1 MMTADRE
8 QLIKDLEMKA
18 KLFRREILEMTF
30 QAGSGHPGG
39 SMSAIDIITVL
50 YYYVMRVDP
59 SNPHWKDRDRFILSK
74 GHVCPALYTVL
85 AEKGFFPK
93 EALWTLR
100 QPGSILQGHP
110 DMRLTPGVD
119 MSTGSLGQGLSVA
132 CGMALAARLD
142 NKDYSTYCMLGDG
155 EVQEGNIWEGA
166 LFAAHYH
173 LDNLVAILDKNKLQ
187 IAGYTE
193 DIIAL
198 DPLVA
203 KWKAF
208 GWDVIQLSDG
218 NDMGQI
224 LHVFDRLQFLKGKP
238 KIIIADTIKGKG
250 VSFMEDQPEYHGRA
264 LSSSEME
271 RARQELV
278 IPDFTVT

>member
-1 MMTADRE
+1 MSADRE
-8 QLIKDLEMKA
+8 QLVQDLKLKA

-30 QAGSGHPGG
+30 LAGSGHPGG

-59 SNPHWKDRDRFILSK
+59 NNPHWVDRDRFVLSK

-110 DMRLTPGVD
+110 DMRITPGVD

-142 NKDYSTYCMLGDG
+142 NKDFLTYCMMGDG
-155 EVQEGNIWEGA
+155 EIQEGNIWEGA
-166 LFAAHYH
+166 LFAAHYN
-173 LDNLVAILDKNKLQ
+173 LDNLIAILDKNKLQ
-187 IAGYTE
+187 IAGFTE

-198 DPLVA
+198 DPLIA
-203 KWKAF
+203 KWEAF
-208 GWDVIQLSDG
+208 GWDVIELPDG
-218 NDMGQI
+218 NDIDQI
-224 LHVFDRLQFLKGKP
+224 IRAFDSLKSFTGKP
-238 KIIIADTIKGKG
+238 KIIIANTIKGKG

-264 LSSSEME
+264 LSASEMD
-271 RARQELV
+271 RARKELM
-278 IPDFTVT
+278 IPGVEVP

>member
-1 MMTADRE
+1 MAADRA
-8 QLIKDLEMKA
+8 QLVQDLELKA

-59 SNPHWKDRDRFILSK
+59 NNPQWVDRDRFVLSK

-110 DMRLTPGVD
+110 DMRITPGVD

-142 NKDYSTYCMLGDG
+142 NKDFLTYCMMGDG
-155 EVQEGNIWEGA
+155 EIQEGNIWEGA
-166 LFAAHYH
+166 LFAAHYN
-173 LDNLVAILDKNKLQ
+173 LDNLIAILDKNKLQ
-187 IAGYTE
+187 IAGFTE

-198 DPLVA
+198 DPLIA
-203 KWKAF
+203 KWEAF
-208 GWDVIQLSDG
+208 GWDVIELPDG
-218 NDMGQI
+218 NDIDQI
-224 LHVFDRLQFLKGKP
+224 IRAFDSLKSLTGKP
-238 KIIIADTIKGKG
+238 KIIIANTIKGKG

-264 LSSSEME
+264 LSASEME
-271 RARQELV
+271 RARKELMIQGV
-278 IPDFTVT
+278 EVP

>member
-1 MMTADRE
+1 MVADRE
-8 QLIKDLEMKA
+8 QVVQDLELKA

-30 QAGSGHPGG
+30 LAGSGHPGG

-59 SNPHWKDRDRFILSK
+59 NNPQWADRDRFVLSK

-110 DMRLTPGVD
+110 DMRITPGVD

-142 NKDYSTYCMLGDG
+142 NKDFLTYCMMGDG
-155 EVQEGNIWEGA
+155 EIQEGNIWEGA
-166 LFAAHYH
+166 LFAAHYN
-173 LDNLVAILDKNKLQ
+173 LDNLIAILDKNKLQ
-187 IAGYTE
+187 IAGFTE

-203 KWKAF
+203 KWEAF
-208 GWDVIQLSDG
+208 GWDVIELPDG
-218 NDMGQI
+218 NDIDQI
-224 LHVFDRLQFLKGKP
+224 IRAFDSLKSLTGKP
-238 KIIIADTIKGKG
+238 KIIIANTVKGKG

-264 LSSSEME
+264 LSASEMD
-271 RARQELV
+271 RARKELM
-278 IPDFTVT
+278 IPDFEVP

>member
-1 MMTADRE
+1 MAGDRE
-8 QLIKDLEMKA
+8 QLIQDLELKA

-30 QAGSGHPGG
+30 LAGSGHPGG

-50 YYYVMRVDP
+50 YYYIMRVDP
-59 SNPHWKDRDRFILSK
+59 NNPQWEDRDRFILSK

-100 QPGSILQGHP
+100 KPGSILQGHP
-110 DMRLTPGVD
+110 DMRITPGVD

-142 NKDYSTYCMLGDG
+142 NKEFSTYCMMGDG
-155 EVQEGNIWEGA
+155 EIQEGNIWEGA
-166 LFAAHYH
+166 LFAAHYN
-173 LDNLVAILDKNKLQ
+173 LDNLIAILDKNKLQ
-187 IAGYTE
+187 IAGFTE

-198 DPLVA
+198 DPLIA
-203 KWKAF
+203 KWEAF
-208 GWDVIQLSDG
+208 GWDVIELLDG
-218 NDMGQI
+218 NDIDQI
-224 LHVFDRLQFLKGKP
+224 IRAFDSVKTLTGKP
-238 KIIIADTIKGKG
+238 KIIIANTIKGKG

-264 LSSSEME
+264 LSASEMD
-271 RARQELV
+271 RARNELM
-278 IPDFTVT
+278 IPDFSVT

>member
-1 MMTADRE
+1 MAGDRE
-8 QLIKDLEMKA
+8 QLIQDLELKA

-30 QAGSGHPGG
+30 LAGSGHPGG

-50 YYYVMRVDP
+50 YYYIMRVDP
-59 SNPHWKDRDRFILSK
+59 SNPQWEDRDRFILSK

-100 QPGSILQGHP
+100 KPGSILQGHP
-110 DMRLTPGVD
+110 DMRITPGVD

-142 NKDYSTYCMLGDG
+142 NKEFSTYCMMGDG
-155 EVQEGNIWEGA
+155 EIQEGNIWEGA
-166 LFAAHYH
+166 LFAAHYN
-173 LDNLVAILDKNKLQ
+173 LDNLIAILDKNKLQ
-187 IAGYTE
+187 IAGFTE

-198 DPLVA
+198 DPLIA
-203 KWKAF
+203 KWEAF
-208 GWDVIQLSDG
+208 GWDVIELFDG
-218 NDMGQI
+218 NDIDQI
-224 LHVFDRLQFLKGKP
+224 IRAFDSVKSLTGKP
-238 KIIIADTIKGKG
+238 KIIIANTIKGKG

-264 LSSSEME
+264 LSASEMD
-271 RARQELV
+271 RARKELM

>member
-1 MMTADRE
+1 MVVDRTH
-8 QLIKDLEMKA
+8 LIKDLEMKA

-30 QAGSGHPGG
+30 KSGSGHPGG

-50 YYYVMRVDP
+50 YYAIMHVNPD
-59 SNPHWKDRDRFILSK
+59 NPHWEDRDRFILSK

-110 DMRLTPGVD
+110 DMRITPGID

-142 NKDYSTYCMLGDG
+142 NKAYSTYCVLGDG
-155 EVQEGNIWEGA
+155 EIQEGNIWEGA

-187 IAGYTE
+187 IAGFTE
-193 DIIAL
+193 NIIAL
-198 DPLVA
+198 DPLPA

-208 GWDVIQLSDG
+208 GWDVIELPDG
-218 NDMGQI
+218 NDIGQI
-224 LHVFDRLQFLKGKP
+224 LHAFDRLKSVTGKP
-238 KIIIADTIKGKG
+238 KIIIANTIKGKG

-264 LSSSEME
+264 LSESEMD
-271 RARQELV
+271 RARKELM

>member
-1 MMTADRE
+1 MVADRE
-8 QLIKDLEMKA
+8 QLVQDLKLKA

-30 QAGSGHPGG
+30 LAGSGHPGG

-59 SNPHWKDRDRFILSK
+59 NNPQWEDRDRFVLSK

-110 DMRLTPGVD
+110 DMRITPGVD

-142 NKDYSTYCMLGDG
+142 NKDYLTYCMMGDG
-155 EVQEGNIWEGA
+155 EIQEGNIWEGA
-166 LFAAHYH
+166 LFAAHYN
-173 LDNLVAILDKNKLQ
+173 LDNLIAILDKNKLQ
-187 IAGYTE
+187 IAGFTE

-198 DPLVA
+198 DPLID
-203 KWKAF
+203 KWEAF
-208 GWDVIQLSDG
+208 GWDVIELPDG
-218 NDMGQI
+218 HDIDQI
-224 LHVFDRLQFLKGKP
+224 IRAFDSLKSLAGKP
-238 KIIIADTIKGKG
+238 KIIVAHTVKGKG

-264 LSSSEME
+264 LSASEMD
-271 RARQELV
+271 RARKELM
-278 IPDFTVT
+278 IPDFEVS

>member
-1 MMTADRE
+1 MVADRE
-8 QLIKDLEMKA
+8 QLVQDLELKA

-30 QAGSGHPGG
+30 LAGSGHPGG

-59 SNPHWKDRDRFILSK
+59 NNPQWADRDRFVLSK

-110 DMRLTPGVD
+110 DMRITPGVD

-142 NKDYSTYCMLGDG
+142 NKDFLTYCMMGDG
-155 EVQEGNIWEGA
+155 EIQEGNIWEGA
-166 LFAAHYH
+166 LFAAHYN
-173 LDNLVAILDKNKLQ
+173 LDNLIAILDKNKLQ
-187 IAGYTE
+187 IAGFTE

-198 DPLVA
+198 NPLVA
-203 KWKAF
+203 KWEAF
-208 GWDVIQLSDG
+208 GWDVIELLDG
-218 NDMGQI
+218 NDIDQI
-224 LHVFDRLQFLKGKP
+224 IRAFNSLKSLTGKP
-238 KIIIADTIKGKG
+238 KIIIANTVKGKG

-264 LSSSEME
+264 LSASEMD
-271 RARQELV
+271 RARKELM
-278 IPDFTVT
+278 IPDFEVP

>member
-1 MMTADRE
+1 MTGDRE
-8 QLIKDLEMKA
+8 QLIQDLELKA

-30 QAGSGHPGG
+30 LAGSGHPGG

-50 YYYVMRVDP
+50 YYHIMHVDP
-59 SNPHWKDRDRFILSK
+59 NNPQWEDRDRFILSK

-100 QPGSILQGHP
+100 KPGSILQGHP
-110 DMRLTPGVD
+110 DMRITPGVD

-142 NKDYSTYCMLGDG
+142 NKEFSTYCMMGDG
-155 EVQEGNIWEGA
+155 EIQEGNIWEGA
-166 LFAAHYH
+166 LFAAHYN
-173 LDNLVAILDKNKLQ
+173 LDNLIAILDKNKLQ
-187 IAGYTE
+187 IAGFTE

-198 DPLVA
+198 DPLIA
-203 KWKAF
+203 KWEAF
-208 GWDVIQLSDG
+208 GWDVIELLDG
-218 NDMGQI
+218 NDIDQI
-224 LHVFDRLQFLKGKP
+224 IRAFDSVKTLTGKP
-238 KIIIADTIKGKG
+238 KIIIANTIKGKG

-264 LSSSEME
+264 LSASEMD
-271 RARQELV
+271 RARKELM

>member
-1 MMTADRE
+1 MVANRE
-8 QLIKDLEMKA
+8 QLVQDLELKA

-30 QAGSGHPGG
+30 LAGSGHPGG

-59 SNPHWKDRDRFILSK
+59 NNPRWEDRDRFVLSK
-74 GHVCPALYTVL
+74 GHVCPALYAVL

-110 DMRLTPGVD
+110 DMRITPGVD

-142 NKDYSTYCMLGDG
+142 NKDFLTYCMMGDG
-155 EVQEGNIWEGA
+155 EIQEGNIWEGA
-166 LFAAHYH
+166 LFAAHYN
-173 LDNLVAILDKNKLQ
+173 LDNLIAILDKNKLQ
-187 IAGYTE
+187 IAGFTE

-198 DPLVA
+198 DPLIA
-203 KWKAF
+203 KWEAF
-208 GWDVIQLSDG
+208 GWDVIELPDG
-218 NDMGQI
+218 NDIDQI
-224 LHVFDRLQFLKGKP
+224 IRAFDSLKSLTGKP
-238 KIIIADTIKGKG
+238 KILIANTVKGKG

-264 LSSSEME
+264 LSASEMD
-271 RARQELV
+271 RARKELM
-278 IPDFTVT
+278 IPNFEVP

>member
-1 MMTADRE
+1 MSADRE
-8 QLIKDLEMKA
+8 QLVQDLKLKA

-30 QAGSGHPGG
+30 LAGSGHPGG

-59 SNPHWKDRDRFILSK
+59 NNPHWVDRDRFVLSK

-110 DMRLTPGVD
+110 DMRITPGVD

-142 NKDYSTYCMLGDG
+142 NKDFLTYCMMGDG
-155 EVQEGNIWEGA
+155 EIQEGNIWEGA
-166 LFAAHYH
+166 LFAAHYN
-173 LDNLVAILDKNKLQ
+173 LDNLIAILDKNKLQ
-187 IAGYTE
+187 IAGFTE

-198 DPLVA
+198 DPLIA
-203 KWKAF
+203 KWEAF
-208 GWDVIQLSDG
+208 GWDVIELPDG
-218 NDMGQI
+218 NDIDQI
-224 LHVFDRLQFLKGKP
+224 IRAFDSLKSLTGKP
-238 KIIIADTIKGKG
+238 KIIIANTIKGKG

-264 LSSSEME
+264 LSASEMD
-271 RARQELV
+271 RARKELM
-278 IPDFTVT
+278 IPGVEVP

>member
-1 MMTADRE
+1 MAGDRE
-8 QLIKDLEMKA
+8 QLIQDLELKA

-30 QAGSGHPGG
+30 LAGSGHPGG

-50 YYYVMRVDP
+50 YYYIMRVDP
-59 SNPHWKDRDRFILSK
+59 NNPQWEDRDRFILSK

-100 QPGSILQGHP
+100 KPGSILQGHP
-110 DMRLTPGVD
+110 DMRITPGVD

-142 NKDYSTYCMLGDG
+142 NKEFSTYCMMGDG
-155 EVQEGNIWEGA
+155 EIQEGNIWEGA
-166 LFAAHYH
+166 LFAAHYN
-173 LDNLVAILDKNKLQ
+173 LDNLIAILDKNKLQ
-187 IAGYTE
+187 IAGFTE

-198 DPLVA
+198 DPLIA
-203 KWKAF
+203 KWEAF
-208 GWDVIQLSDG
+208 GWDVIELLDG
-218 NDMGQI
+218 NDIDQI
-224 LHVFDRLQFLKGKP
+224 IRAFDSVKTLTGKP
-238 KIIIADTIKGKG
+238 KIIIANTIKGKG

-264 LSSSEME
+264 LSASEMD
-271 RARQELV
+271 RARKELM

>member
-1 MMTADRE
+1 MAGDRE
-8 QLIKDLEMKA
+8 QLIQDLELKA

-30 QAGSGHPGG
+30 LAGSGHPGG

-50 YYYVMRVDP
+50 YYYIMRVDP
-59 SNPHWKDRDRFILSK
+59 SNPQWEDRDRFILSK

-85 AEKGFFPK
+85 AEKGFFSK

-100 QPGSILQGHP
+100 KPGSILQGHP
-110 DMRLTPGVD
+110 DMRITPGVD

-142 NKDYSTYCMLGDG
+142 NKEFSTYCMMGDG
-155 EVQEGNIWEGA
+155 EIQEGNIWEGA
-166 LFAAHYH
+166 LFAAHYN
-173 LDNLVAILDKNKLQ
+173 LDNLIAILDKNKLQ
-187 IAGYTE
+187 IAGFTE

-198 DPLVA
+198 DPLIA
-203 KWKAF
+203 KWEAF
-208 GWDVIQLSDG
+208 GWDVIELLDG
-218 NDMGQI
+218 NDIEQI
-224 LHVFDRLQFLKGKP
+224 IRAFDSVKSLTGKP
-238 KIIIADTIKGKG
+238 KIIIANTIKGKG

-264 LSSSEME
+264 LSASEMD
-271 RARQELV
+271 RARKELM

>member
-1 MMTADRE
+1 MSADRE
-8 QLIKDLEMKA
+8 QLVQDLKLKA

-30 QAGSGHPGG
+30 LAGSGHPGG

-59 SNPHWKDRDRFILSK
+59 NNPHWVDRDRFVLSK
-74 GHVCPALYTVL
+74 GHVCPVLYTVL

-110 DMRLTPGVD
+110 DMRITPGVD

-142 NKDYSTYCMLGDG
+142 NKDFLTYCMMGDG
-155 EVQEGNIWEGA
+155 EIQEGNIWEGA
-166 LFAAHYH
+166 LFAAHYN
-173 LDNLVAILDKNKLQ
+173 LDNLIAILDKNKLQ
-187 IAGYTE
+187 IAGFTE

-198 DPLVA
+198 DPLIA
-203 KWKAF
+203 KWEAF
-208 GWDVIQLSDG
+208 GWDVIELPDG
-218 NDMGQI
+218 NDIDQI
-224 LHVFDRLQFLKGKP
+224 IRAFDSLKSFTGKP
-238 KIIIADTIKGKG
+238 KIIIANTIKGKG

-264 LSSSEME
+264 LSASEMD
-271 RARQELV
+271 RARKELM
-278 IPDFTVT
+278 IPGVEVP

>member
-1 MMTADRE
+1 MVANRE
-8 QLIKDLEMKA
+8 QLVQDLELKA
-18 KLFRREILEMTF
+18 KLFRREIIEMTF
-30 QAGSGHPGG
+30 LAGSGHPGG

-59 SNPHWKDRDRFILSK
+59 NNPRWEDRDRFVLSK
-74 GHVCPALYTVL
+74 GHVCPALYAVL

-110 DMRLTPGVD
+110 DMRITPGVD

-142 NKDYSTYCMLGDG
+142 NKDFLTYCMMGDG
-155 EVQEGNIWEGA
+155 EIQEGNIWEGA
-166 LFAAHYH
+166 LFAAHYN
-173 LDNLVAILDKNKLQ
+173 LDNLIAILDKNKLQ
-187 IAGYTE
+187 IAGFTE

-198 DPLVA
+198 DPLIA
-203 KWKAF
+203 KWEAF
-208 GWDVIQLSDG
+208 GWDVIELPDG
-218 NDMGQI
+218 NDIDQI
-224 LHVFDRLQFLKGKP
+224 IRAFDSLKSLTGKP
-238 KIIIADTIKGKG
+238 KILIANTVKGKG

-264 LSSSEME
+264 LSASEMD
-271 RARQELV
+271 RARKELM
-278 IPDFTVT
+278 IPDFEVP

>member
-1 MMTADRE
+1 MAGDRE
-8 QLIKDLEMKA
+8 QLIQDLELKA

-30 QAGSGHPGG
+30 LAGSGHPGG

-50 YYYVMRVDP
+50 YYYIMRVDP
-59 SNPHWKDRDRFILSK
+59 NTPQWEDRDRFILSK

-100 QPGSILQGHP
+100 KPGSILQGHP

-142 NKDYSTYCMLGDG
+142 NKEFSTYCMMGDG
-155 EVQEGNIWEGA
+155 EIQEGNIWEGA
-166 LFAAHYH
+166 LFAAHYN
-173 LDNLVAILDKNKLQ
+173 LDNLIAILDKNKLQ
-187 IAGYTE
+187 IAGFTE

-198 DPLVA
+198 DPLIA
-203 KWKAF
+203 KWEAF
-208 GWDVIQLSDG
+208 GWDVIELLDG
-218 NDMGQI
+218 NDIDQI
-224 LHVFDRLQFLKGKP
+224 IRAFDSLKSLTGKP
-238 KIIIADTIKGKG
+238 KIIIANTIKGKG

-264 LSSSEME
+264 LSASEMD
-271 RARQELV
+271 RARKELM

>member
-1 MMTADRE
+1 MAADRE
-8 QLIKDLEMKA
+8 QLVQDLELKA

-59 SNPHWKDRDRFILSK
+59 NNPQWVDRDRFVLSK

-110 DMRLTPGVD
+110 DMRITPGVD

-142 NKDYSTYCMLGDG
+142 NKHFLTYCMMGDG
-155 EVQEGNIWEGA
+155 EIQEGNIWEGA
-166 LFAAHYH
+166 LFAAHYD
-173 LDNLVAILDKNKLQ
+173 LDNLIAILDKNKLQ
-187 IAGYTE
+187 IAGFTE

-198 DPLVA
+198 DPLIA
-203 KWKAF
+203 KWEAF
-208 GWDVIQLSDG
+208 GWDVIELPDG
-218 NDMGQI
+218 NDIDQI
-224 LHVFDRLQFLKGKP
+224 IRAFDSLKSLTGKP
-238 KIIIADTIKGKG
+238 KIIIANTIKGKG

-264 LSSSEME
+264 LSASEMD
-271 RARQELV
+271 RARKELM
-278 IPDFTVT
+278 IPDVEVP

>member
-1 MMTADRE
+1 MVVDRAHF
-8 QLIKDLEMKA
+8 IKDLEIKA

-30 QAGSGHPGG
+30 KSGSGHPGG

-50 YYYVMRVDP
+50 YYAIMRVNPD
-59 SNPHWKDRDRFILSK
+59 NPHWDDRDRFILSK

-110 DMRLTPGVD
+110 DMRITPGID

-142 NKDYSTYCMLGDG
+142 NRTYSTYCMLGDG
-155 EVQEGNIWEGA
+155 EIQEGNIWEGA

-187 IAGYTE
+187 IAGFTE
-193 DIIAL
+193 NIITL
-198 DPLVA
+198 DPLPA

-208 GWDVIQLSDG
+208 GWDVIELPDG
-218 NDMGQI
+218 NDIGQI
-224 LHVFDRLQFLKGKP
+224 LHAFDSLKSLTGKP
-238 KIIIADTIKGKG
+238 KIIIANTIKGKG

-264 LSSSEME
+264 LSESEMD
-271 RARQELV
+271 RARKELM

>member
-1 MMTADRE
+1 MAGDRE
-8 QLIKDLEMKA
+8 QLIQDLELKA

-30 QAGSGHPGG
+30 LAGSGHPGG

-50 YYYVMRVDP
+50 YYYIMRVDP
-59 SNPHWKDRDRFILSK
+59 NNPQWEDRDRFILSK

-100 QPGSILQGHP
+100 KPGSILQGHP
-110 DMRLTPGVD
+110 DMRITPGVD

-142 NKDYSTYCMLGDG
+142 NKEFSTYCMMGDG
-155 EVQEGNIWEGA
+155 EIQEGNIWEGA
-166 LFAAHYH
+166 LFAAHYN
-173 LDNLVAILDKNKLQ
+173 LDNLIAILDKNKLQ
-187 IAGYTE
+187 IAGFTE

-198 DPLVA
+198 DPLIA
-203 KWKAF
+203 KWEAF
-208 GWDVIQLSDG
+208 GWDVIELLDG
-218 NDMGQI
+218 NDIDQI
-224 LHVFDRLQFLKGKP
+224 IRAFDSVKSLTGKP
-238 KIIIADTIKGKG
+238 KIIIANTIKGKG

-264 LSSSEME
+264 LSASEMD
-271 RARQELV
+271 RARKELM

>member
-1 MMTADRE
+1 MAVNRQ
-8 QLIKDLEMKA
+8 QLIKDLEMKS

-30 QAGSGHPGG
+30 KSGSGHPGG

-50 YYYVMRVDP
+50 YYHVMRVDP
-59 SNPHWKDRDRFILSK
+59 DNPQWVDRDRFILSK

-110 DMRLTPGVD
+110 DMRITPGVD

-142 NKDYSTYCMLGDG
+142 NREYSTYCMLGDG
-155 EVQEGNIWEGA
+155 EIQEGNIWEGA

-187 IAGYTE
+187 IAGFTE
-193 DIIAL
+193 NIISI
-198 DPLVA
+198 DPLSA

-208 GWDVIQLSDG
+208 GWDVIELPDG
-218 NDMGQI
+218 NDVSQI
-224 LHVFDRLQFLKGKP
+224 LHGFDNLKSITGKP
-238 KIIIADTIKGKG
+238 KIIIANTIKGKG

-264 LSSSEME
+264 LSASEMD
-271 RARQELV
+271 RARKELM
-278 IPDFTVT
+278 IPEFTVT

>member
-1 MMTADRE
+1 MAGDRE
-8 QLIKDLEMKA
+8 QLIQDLELKA

-30 QAGSGHPGG
+30 LAGSGHPGG

-50 YYYVMRVDP
+50 YYYIMRVDP
-59 SNPHWKDRDRFILSK
+59 NNPQWEDRDRFILSK

-100 QPGSILQGHP
+100 KPGSILQGHP
-110 DMRLTPGVD
+110 DMRITPGVD

-142 NKDYSTYCMLGDG
+142 NKEFSTYCMMGDG
-155 EVQEGNIWEGA
+155 EIQEGNIWEGA
-166 LFAAHYH
+166 LFAAHYN
-173 LDNLVAILDKNKLQ
+173 LDNLIAILDKNKLQ
-187 IAGYTE
+187 IAGFTE

-198 DPLVA
+198 DPLIA
-203 KWKAF
+203 KWEAF
-208 GWDVIQLSDG
+208 GWDVIELLDG
-218 NDMGQI
+218 NDIDQI
-224 LHVFDRLQFLKGKP
+224 IRAFDSIKSLTGKP
-238 KIIIADTIKGKG
+238 KIIIANTIKGKG

-264 LSSSEME
+264 LSATEMD
-271 RARQELV
+271 RARKELM

>member
-1 MMTADRE
+1 MVADRE
-8 QLIKDLEMKA
+8 QLVQDLKLKA

-30 QAGSGHPGG
+30 LAGSGHPGG

-59 SNPHWKDRDRFILSK
+59 NNPQWEDRDRFVLSK

-110 DMRLTPGVD
+110 DMRITPGVD

-142 NKDYSTYCMLGDG
+142 NKDYLTYCMMGDG
-155 EVQEGNIWEGA
+155 EIQEGNIWEGA
-166 LFAAHYH
+166 LFAAHYN
-173 LDNLVAILDKNKLQ
+173 LDNLIAILDKNKLQ
-187 IAGYTE
+187 IAGFTE

-198 DPLVA
+198 DPIID
-203 KWKAF
+203 KWEAF
-208 GWDVIQLSDG
+208 GWDVIELPDG
-218 NDMGQI
+218 HDIDQI
-224 LHVFDRLQFLKGKP
+224 IRAFDSLKSLAGKP
-238 KIIIADTIKGKG
+238 KIIVAHTVKGKG

-264 LSSSEME
+264 LSASEMD
-271 RARQELV
+271 RARKELM
-278 IPDFTVT
+278 IPDFEVS

>member
-1 MMTADRE
+1 MSADRE
-8 QLIKDLEMKA
+8 QLVQDLKLKA
-18 KLFRREILEMTF
+18 RLFRREILEMTF
-30 QAGSGHPGG
+30 LAGSGHPGG

-59 SNPHWKDRDRFILSK
+59 TNPHWVDRDRFVLSK

-110 DMRLTPGVD
+110 DMRITPGVD

-142 NKDYSTYCMLGDG
+142 NKDFLTYCMMGDG
-155 EVQEGNIWEGA
+155 EIQEGNIWEGA
-166 LFAAHYH
+166 LFAAHYN
-173 LDNLVAILDKNKLQ
+173 LDNLIAILDKNKLQ
-187 IAGYTE
+187 IAGFTE

-198 DPLVA
+198 DPLIA
-203 KWKAF
+203 KWEAF
-208 GWDVIQLSDG
+208 GWDVIELPDG
-218 NDMGQI
+218 NDVNQI
-224 LHVFDRLQFLKGKP
+224 IRAFDSLKSLTGKP
-238 KIIIADTIKGKG
+238 KIIIANTIKGKG

-264 LSSSEME
+264 LSASEMD
-271 RARQELV
+271 RARKELM
-278 IPDFTVT
+278 IPGVEVP

>member
-1 MMTADRE
+1 MAVNRE
-8 QLIKDLEMKA
+8 QLIKNLESKA
-18 KLFRREILEMTF
+18 KLFRREILEMAF
-30 QAGSGHPGG
+30 KAGSGHPGG

-50 YYYVMRVDP
+50 YYHVMRVDP
-59 SNPHWKDRDRFILSK
+59 KNPQWVDRDRFILSK

-85 AEKGFFPK
+85 AQKGFFPK

-110 DMRLTPGVD
+110 DMRITPGVD

-132 CGMALAARLD
+132 CGIALAARLD
-142 NKDYSTYCMLGDG
+142 TREYSTYCMLGDG
-155 EVQEGNIWEGA
+155 EIQEGNIWEGA

-187 IAGYTE
+187 IAGLTE
-193 DIIAL
+193 NIIAIE
-198 DPLVA
+198 PLST

-208 GWDVIQLSDG
+208 GWDVIELPNG
-218 NDMGQI
+218 NDISQI
-224 LHVFDRLQFLKGKP
+224 LHAFDSLKSIAGKP
-238 KIIIADTIKGKG
+238 KIIIANTIKGKG

-264 LSSSEME
+264 LSASEMD
-271 RARQELV
+271 RARKELM

>member
-1 MMTADRE
+1 MSADRE
-8 QLIKDLEMKA
+8 QLVQDLKLKA

-30 QAGSGHPGG
+30 LAGSGHPGG

-59 SNPHWKDRDRFILSK
+59 NNPHWVDRDRFVLSK

-110 DMRLTPGVD
+110 DMRITPGVD

-142 NKDYSTYCMLGDG
+142 NKAFITYCMMGDG
-155 EVQEGNIWEGA
+155 EIQEGNIWEGA
-166 LFAAHYH
+166 LFAAHYN
-173 LDNLVAILDKNKLQ
+173 LDNLIAILDKNKLQ
-187 IAGYTE
+187 IAGFTE

-198 DPLVA
+198 DPLIA
-203 KWKAF
+203 KWEAF
-208 GWDVIQLSDG
+208 GWDVIELPDG
-218 NDMGQI
+218 NDIDQI
-224 LHVFDRLQFLKGKP
+224 IRAFDSLKSLTGKP
-238 KIIIADTIKGKG
+238 KIIIANTIKGKG

-264 LSSSEME
+264 LSASEMN
-271 RARQELV
+271 RARKELM
-278 IPDFTVT
+278 IPGVEVP

>member
-1 MMTADRE
+1 MMADRE
-8 QLIKDLEMKA
+8 QLVQDLELKA

-30 QAGSGHPGG
+30 LAGSGHPGG

-59 SNPHWKDRDRFILSK
+59 NNPRWEDRDRFVLSK
-74 GHVCPALYTVL
+74 GHVCPALYAVL

-110 DMRLTPGVD
+110 DMRITPGVD

-142 NKDYSTYCMLGDG
+142 NKDFLTYCMMGDG
-155 EVQEGNIWEGA
+155 EIQEGNIWEGA
-166 LFAAHYH
+166 LFAAHYN
-173 LDNLVAILDKNKLQ
+173 LDNLIAILDKNKLQ
-187 IAGYTE
+187 IAGFTE

-198 DPLVA
+198 DPLIA
-203 KWKAF
+203 KWEAF
-208 GWDVIQLSDG
+208 GWDVIELPDG
-218 NDMGQI
+218 NDIDQI
-224 LHVFDRLQFLKGKP
+224 IRAFDSLKSLTGKP
-238 KIIIADTIKGKG
+238 KILIANTVKGKG

-264 LSSSEME
+264 LSASEMD
-271 RARQELV
+271 RARKELM
-278 IPDFTVT
+278 IPDFEVP

>member
-1 MMTADRE
+1 MVADRE
-8 QLIKDLEMKA
+8 QLVQDLKLKA

-30 QAGSGHPGG
+30 LAGSGHPGG

-59 SNPHWKDRDRFILSK
+59 NNPQWEDRDRFVLSK

-110 DMRLTPGVD
+110 DMRITPGVD

-142 NKDYSTYCMLGDG
+142 NKDYLTYCMMGDG
-155 EVQEGNIWEGA
+155 EIQEGNIWEGA
-166 LFAAHYH
+166 LFAAHYN
-173 LDNLVAILDKNKLQ
+173 LDNLIAILDKNKLQ
-187 IAGYTE
+187 IAGFTE

-198 DPLVA
+198 DPLID
-203 KWKAF
+203 KWEAF
-208 GWDVIQLSDG
+208 GWDVIELPDG
-218 NDMGQI
+218 NDIDQI
-224 LHVFDRLQFLKGKP
+224 IRAFDSLKSLAGKP
-238 KIIIADTIKGKG
+238 KIIVAHTVKGKG

-264 LSSSEME
+264 LSASEMD
-271 RARQELV
+271 RARKELM
-278 IPDFTVT
+278 IPDFEVS

>member
-1 MMTADRE
+1 MSADRE
-8 QLIKDLEMKA
+8 QLVHDLELKA

-30 QAGSGHPGG
+30 LAGSGHPGG

-50 YYYVMRVDP
+50 YYYVMHVDP
-59 SNPHWKDRDRFILSK
+59 NNPQWADRDRFVLSK

-110 DMRLTPGVD
+110 DMRITPGVD

-142 NKDYSTYCMLGDG
+142 NKDFLTYCMMGDG
-155 EVQEGNIWEGA
+155 EIQEGNIWEGA
-166 LFAAHYH
+166 LFAAHYN
-173 LDNLVAILDKNKLQ
+173 LDNLIAILDKNKLQ
-187 IAGYTE
+187 IAGFTE

-203 KWKAF
+203 KWEAF
-208 GWDVIQLSDG
+208 GWDVIELLDG
-218 NDMGQI
+218 NDIDQVI
-224 LHVFDRLQFLKGKP
+224 HAFDSLKSLAGKP
-238 KIIIADTIKGKG
+238 KIIIANTIKGKG

-264 LSSSEME
+264 LSASEMD
-271 RARQELV
+271 RARKELM
-278 IPDFTVT
+278 IPDVEVS

>member
-1 MMTADRE
+1 MAGDRE
-8 QLIKDLEMKA
+8 QLIQDLELKA

-30 QAGSGHPGG
+30 LAGSGHPGG

-50 YYYVMRVDP
+50 YYYIMRVDP
-59 SNPHWKDRDRFILSK
+59 NNPQWEDRDRFILSK

-100 QPGSILQGHP
+100 KPGSILQGHP
-110 DMRLTPGVD
+110 DMRITPGVD

-142 NKDYSTYCMLGDG
+142 NKEFSTYCMMGDG
-155 EVQEGNIWEGA
+155 EIQEGNIWEGA
-166 LFAAHYH
+166 LFAAHYN
-173 LDNLVAILDKNKLQ
+173 LDNLIAILDKNKLQ
-187 IAGYTE
+187 IAGFTE

-198 DPLVA
+198 DPLIA
-203 KWKAF
+203 KWEAF
-208 GWDVIQLSDG
+208 GWDVIELLDG
-218 NDMGQI
+218 NDIDQI
-224 LHVFDRLQFLKGKP
+224 ICAFDSIKSLTGKP
-238 KIIIADTIKGKG
+238 KIIIANTIKGKG

-264 LSSSEME
+264 LSASEMD
-271 RARQELV
+271 RARKELM